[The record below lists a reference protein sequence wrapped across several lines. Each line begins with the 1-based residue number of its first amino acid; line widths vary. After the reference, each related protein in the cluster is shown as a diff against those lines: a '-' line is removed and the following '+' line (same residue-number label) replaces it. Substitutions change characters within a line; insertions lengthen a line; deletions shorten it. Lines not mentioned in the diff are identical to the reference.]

1 VRRPRRVNVPG
12 ADYQIQVVG
21 HQRTPFSDFYHAL
34 VGMPWWATI
43 ATIAGVF
50 LGADA
55 LFAFG
60 YRASGGVAHA
70 AAGSFGDAF
79 YFSVQTMGTIGYG
92 AMYPESRVANL
103 LVVLQSLVSL
113 TLTALATGLVF
124 AKFSRS
130 TARIVFTRHAV
141 ISPVNGVPTLSFR
154 VGNQRG
160 NQIVDAQ
167 IRVVVVR
174 TERVSEGGDF
184 YRMIDLP
191 LTRERALSLSRSWTV
206 QHVIDE
212 RSPLCRMSPEEARA
226 QEIEV
231 QVMVVGL
238 DDRTMQT
245 IHALHRYYTA
255 DLLWGARH
263 VDLLSEPSEGLMV
276 LDLRRFH
283 VVEPAHPIAG
293 FPYPRESDR

>member
-1 VRRPRRVNVPG
+1 VNAPG
-12 ADYQIQVVG
+12 ADYEVQVVG
-21 HQRTPFSDFYHAL
+21 HRPTPLRDFYHAL

-43 ATIAGVF
+43 GTIAAVF

-55 LFAFG
+55 IFG
-60 YRASGGVAHA
+60 LGYLATGGVAHA
-70 AAGSFGDAF
+70 AHGSFGDAF

-92 AMYPESRVANL
+92 AMYPDSRGANL

-130 TARIVFTRHAV
+130 TARLVFTRQAV

-154 VGNQRG
+154 VGNERG

-174 TERVSEGGDF
+174 TERIAEGGVF
-184 YRMIDLP
+184 YRMIDLA
-191 LTRERALSLSRSWTV
+191 LTRERALTLSRSWSV
-206 QHVIDE
+206 QHVIDD
-212 RSPLCRMSPEEARA
+212 RSPLYRMSPEEARI

-238 DDRTMQT
+238 DDATMQMV
-245 IHALHRYYTA
+245 HALHRYYTA

-263 VDLLSEPSEGLMV
+263 ADVLTEPTEGLLV

-283 VVEPAHPIAG
+283 VVEPSRPAAG
-293 FPYPRESDR
+293 FPYPREPGR